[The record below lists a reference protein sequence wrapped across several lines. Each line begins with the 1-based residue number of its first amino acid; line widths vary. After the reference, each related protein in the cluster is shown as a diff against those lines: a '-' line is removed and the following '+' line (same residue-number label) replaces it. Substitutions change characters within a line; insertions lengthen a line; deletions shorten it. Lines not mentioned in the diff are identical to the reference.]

1 VSAEPAWSLATAT
14 ALAASRGPRDVAA
27 ILPEPIRLPG
37 IHRKTTLTFGDLE
50 TVVARG
56 AAGLRRSGVGRGDA
70 VAVVVRSNLDGLLAA
85 MAAARAGATPAFL
98 YAGLPEI
105 ELQPLVNLVDAD
117 RVLGPGPEGLAAA
130 MELAGPESL
139 LPEGLAPDVAV
150 VLYTS
155 GTTGRPK
162 GVPLRT
168 EALASA
174 LRFARLRPDVTPGRD
189 DRTVAALPLA
199 HVMGLV
205 LALAYLEAR
214 VPAVFLPRFTADGV
228 LDAIEGT
235 RASVFAGVPGI
246 FRMMEAHADARDLS
260 SVRLW
265 VSGADAMPRDL
276 ARAFQHRGSSLALAG
291 RKLSP
296 AFFVDGYGLVEAT
309 GPALFRIMGPVGLMR
324 KYRPLP
330 GWRARA
336 VAEDGEPVSPGESGT
351 LELSGP
357 GVFRGYVGEEP
368 QDREWLRTQDLG
380 TVSRLQGVEITGR
393 SEHLMKVGGHRLH
406 PGEIEEALL
415 LHPAVEDA
423 GVTGVAHPTMG
434 QVPAAGVVLAAGATA
449 TGEELS
455 AWVADK
461 LARYK
466 VPRTVQVIEEIPRT
480 PTHKVRRNV
489 LAELLNAEDSG
500 ASA

>member
-1 VSAEPAWSLATAT
+1 MTDPAWSLATAT
-14 ALAASRGPRDVAA
+14 ALAAARGPDDVAA
-27 ILPEPIRLPG
+27 ILPEPIPLPG

-50 TVVARG
+50 TVVARA

-70 VAVVVRSNLDGLLAA
+70 VAIVLRSNLDGLLAA

-98 YAGLPEI
+98 YAGLPEV
-105 ELQPLVNLVDAD
+105 ELNPLVNLANAD
-117 RVLGPGPEGLAAA
+117 RILGPGPEGLAAA
-130 MELAGPESL
+130 MELAGPET
-139 LPEGLAPDVAV
+139 LPSDIPAPDVAV

-168 EALASA
+168 ESLESA

-205 LALAYLEAR
+205 LALAYLESR
-214 VPAVFLPRFTADGV
+214 VPAVFLPRFSAGAV
-228 LDAIEGT
+228 LDAIEET

-246 FRMMEAHADARDLS
+246 FRMLDAHADARDLS

-291 RKLSP
+291 RKISP

-336 VAEDGEPVSPGESGT
+336 VDEGSGEPASPGEAGT

-357 GVFRGYVGEEP
+357 GVFRGYLGEEP
-368 QDREWLRTQDLG
+368 RDREWLRTQDLG

-415 LHPAVEDA
+415 RHPAIEDA
-423 GVTGVAHPTMG
+423 GVTGVPHPTMG
-434 QVPAAGVVLAAGATA
+434 EVPAAGVVLSAGSTA

-455 AWVADK
+455 AWVGNH
-461 LARYK
+461 LASYK
-466 VPRTVQVIEEIPRT
+466 VPRTVRVIDEVPRT

-489 LAELLNAEDSG
+489 LAELLKDSG